1 MLAPELYLLTEYLRV
16 NTMNIR
22 SIGFRLVVGGCLA
35 VAVPLAVVG
44 FLAVSKSSSA
54 LTAISRDNAAAQAQ
68 KLATVIESTL
78 DAQSKTA
85 AAHAVDTN
93 VRMIGQKV
101 KEQGIEGATAD
112 IANLRQQMKA
122 KFKQLDS
129 NYLGIFVT
137 DAQGAMYTGEL
148 ANGDEYKGVNLADTD
163 YFQKVK
169 STGKAI
175 VSDIVFSKVTGDV
188 IYVLCAPI
196 LSYSGDFLGVFGLSL
211 KAQPLLSH
219 VSTVKVGNTG
229 YAFMCNQ
236 NGIIIAHPKKELEMK
251 LDLKTLAGME
261 EISKQMVA
269 GSKGALNYVFKEV
282 AKIAGYAPVPLKGWS
297 IAVTQDEAEFLTAAH
312 SIRNSILTTTLIA
325 VASVCALIMLFSR
338 SITIPLNRA
347 VEGLKDIAQGEGDLT
362 MRLRVTSKDEI
373 GELAQWFNTFIE
385 KLQGIVGQ
393 ISDNTRSID
402 TSSNEL
408 SQIATDLSTSSE
420 DTSYRANN
428 VATAAEEMT
437 ANLNNVA
444 AAMEQS
450 TTNTSMVASAAEE
463 MTATIGEIANNAE
476 RAHSISL
483 AAVEQAG
490 STSDKMAELGRAA
503 QSISKVTEAITEI
516 SEQTNLLALNATI
529 EAARAGE
536 AGKGFA
542 VVANEIKELAKQT
555 AAATQDI
562 KKQIEEM
569 QNTTSTTVKEINQ
582 ISEVIHNINEIV
594 AVISSAV
601 GEQSTATQEIANNIA
616 QASQG
621 MGEVNENVNQS
632 SVVAASIT
640 KDIANVNTASG
651 EISQSSNQV
660 KTSATDLQT
669 LALRLRTIVDSFKI

>member
-1 MLAPELYLLTEYLRV
+1 
-16 NTMNIR
+16 MNIR

-137 DAQGAMYTGEL
+137 DDKGTMYTGEL
-148 ANGDEYKGVNLADTD
+148 TNGDEYKGVNLADTE

-169 STGKAI
+169 RTGKAI

-219 VSTVKVGNTG
+219 VSTVKAGNTG

-269 GSKGALNYVFKEV
+269 GSKGALNYVFKDV

-312 SIRNSILTTTLIA
+312 SIRNSILTITLIA
-325 VASVCALIMLFSR
+325 VASVCAVVMLFSR
-338 SITIPLNRA
+338 SITVPLNRA
-347 VEGLKDIAQGEGDLT
+347 VGGLKDIAQGEGDLT
-362 MRLRVTSKDEI
+362 MRLQVTSKDEI

-402 TSSNEL
+402 TSSNKL

-420 DTSYRANN
+420 DTSHRANN

-569 QNTTSTTVKEINQ
+569 QDTTSTTVKEINQ
-582 ISEVIHNINEIV
+582 ISEVINNINEIV
-594 AVISSAV
+594 AVISTAV
-601 GEQSTATQEIANNIA
+601 GEQSAATQEIANNIA

-621 MGEVNENVNQS
+621 MGEVNENVSQS

-660 KTSATDLQT
+660 KSSATDLQAM
-669 LALRLRTIVDSFKI
+669 ALRLRTIVDSFKI